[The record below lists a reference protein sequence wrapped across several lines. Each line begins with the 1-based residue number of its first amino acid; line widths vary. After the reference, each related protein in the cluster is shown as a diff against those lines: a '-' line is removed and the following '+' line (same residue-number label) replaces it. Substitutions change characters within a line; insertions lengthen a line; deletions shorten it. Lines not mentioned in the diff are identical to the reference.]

1 MKGLKNLSLYHVLK
15 KRYEARS
22 RLFGLTSSVDFLS
35 HICKYREMDVPI
47 MIATSAIAV
56 WTAVILGKGFFWFLI
71 VDSILFGVTTLTL
84 AIIDTYNT
92 YRYKLRQ
99 SMMRIINTLLDVKK

>member
-22 RLFGLTSSVDFLS
+22 RLFGHRSSVDFLS
-35 HICKYREMDVPI
+35 HICEYREMDAPV
-47 MIATSAIAV
+47 MIVTSVIAALI
-56 WTAVILGKGFFWFLI
+56 TIILGKGFFWFLI
-71 VDSILFGVTTLTL
+71 IDSILFGLTTLTL

-92 YRYKLRQ
+92 YKYRLRQ
-99 SMMRIINTLLDVKK
+99 KMMGITRTLLDIKK